1 MKNKIAVVLAVVVL
15 AIIFVVAANFYKTNQ
30 DKKIEDLTASTSG
43 APFVREH
50 SPSFGENKNKVVIV
64 EFLDP
69 QCEACMAFH
78 PVIKKVFDEYKE
90 ESKLVIRYLANHGNS
105 KFAVKILEAA
115 RKQNKYKETLE
126 IIFNTQPQWAN
137 HNNPQPELLWTFL
150 PQAGLDM
157 QKLRSDFESN
167 YIDGMLSLDRSD
179 ASTLN
184 VRGTPTFFVNG
195 KRLKKLSYQSLLDLV
210 ESELYK

>member
-15 AIIFVVAANFYKTNQ
+15 AILFVVATNFYKKSEDT
-30 DKKIEDLTASTSG
+30 KIENLSTSSSG
-43 APFVREH
+43 APFVRDH
-50 SPSFGENKNKVVIV
+50 SPSFGENKNNVTIV

-69 QCEACMAFH
+69 QCEACMRFH
-78 PVIKKVFDEYKE
+78 PVIKKVFKEYKE
-90 ESKLVIRYLANHGNS
+90 ESKLVIRYLANHGDS
-105 KFAVKILEAA
+105 KFAVRILEAA
-115 RKQNKYKETLE
+115 RKQNKYNEALE
-126 IIFNTQPQWAN
+126 VMFNTQPQWAN

-157 QKLRSDFESN
+157 VKLKNDFKSN

-179 ASTLN
+179 AEALN

-195 KRLKKLSYQSLLDLV
+195 KILKKLSYQSLLDLV

>member
-15 AIIFVVAANFYKTNQ
+15 AILFVVATNFYKKSEDN
-30 DKKIEDLTASTSG
+30 KIENLSTSSTG
-43 APFVREH
+43 APFVRDH
-50 SPSFGENKNKVVIV
+50 SPSFGENKNNVTIV

-69 QCEACMAFH
+69 QCEACMRFH
-78 PVIKKVFDEYKE
+78 PVIKKVFKEYKE
-90 ESKLVIRYLANHGNS
+90 ESKLVIRYLANHGDS
-105 KFAVKILEAA
+105 KFAVRILEAA
-115 RKQNKYKETLE
+115 RKQNKYNEALE
-126 IIFNTQPQWAN
+126 VMFNTQPQWAN

-157 QKLRSDFESN
+157 VKLKNDFKSN

-179 ASTLN
+179 AEALN

-195 KRLKKLSYQSLLDLV
+195 KILKKLSYQSLLDLV